1 MSPYKSL
8 PEGGVR
14 LLRLLPHSDE
24 NSRIE
29 CQLFTYPLLD
39 SGGTHPYDALSYAW
53 GPPEDNQQSVYV
65 NGCVLPVR
73 TNLYAALTHL
83 RDRFIDRI
91 LWIDAIC
98 IDQGNDIEKGHQVE
112 AMAKIYAKASR
123 VIVWLGDAADNSNKA
138 LKAIRIAAE
147 KQHQIPL
154 IDETSHQAVIK
165 LLERDWFQ
173 RIWVSYKQLAI
184 WASVTNKAGSGP
196 SGGCCCSTRS
206 DQVWLHGN

>member
-8 PEGGVR
+8 PKGSVR

-24 NSRIE
+24 ISRIE

-98 IDQGNDIEKGHQVE
+98 IDQGNEIEKGHQVE

-123 VIVWLGDAADNSNKA
+123 VIVWLGEATNNGDQA
-138 LKAIRIAAE
+138 LEAIRAAAE
-147 KQHQIPL
+147 EQRVNPSM
-154 IDETSHQAVIK
+154 DEAIFT
-165 LLERDWFQ
+165 LLERDWFK
-173 RIWVSYKQLAI
+173 RI
-184 WASVTNKAGSGP
+184 WASGRQSAI
-196 SGGCCCSTRS
+196 
-206 DQVWLHGN
+206 